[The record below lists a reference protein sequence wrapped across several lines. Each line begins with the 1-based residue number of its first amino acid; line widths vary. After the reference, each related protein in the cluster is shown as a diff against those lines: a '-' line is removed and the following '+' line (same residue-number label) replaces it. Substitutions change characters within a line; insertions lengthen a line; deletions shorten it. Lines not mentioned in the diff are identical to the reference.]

1 MKAETARCPAVDKEP
16 GHEIEC
22 QYPGGHPRPSVCRVH
37 GPPTGAGAADPS
49 LPPAGYREVSTPETE
64 FYDLFARSGSAI
76 PRNKWYRCSTKV
88 GSSASCGRIPPPHR
102 PGGGH
107 KASGPAPAP
116 AAVLRPDRVPGRAGP
131 QRREPG
137 APPVRGGADRSRR
150 DESGSGDGGHSS
162 GRPAGAGPH
171 GSMWSWATP
180 ASSGMW
186 PPGWSWRRGDGADAG
201 PDRGQNFAA
210 LRDMLA
216 PLPGEPRQRG
226 PAAPLPAVR
235 RAGGAG

>member
-16 GHEIEC
+16 DHEIDC

-49 LPPAGYREVSTPETE
+49 LPPAGLSGGLHPGDGVLRPVCP
-64 FYDLFARSGSAI
+64 LGSAI
-76 PRNKWYRCSTKV
+76 PQEQMVQVFDQSGKLCVMRPDSTTPIARVAATKLRALPLPQRLYYDQTV
-88 GSSASCGRIPPPHR
+88 YR
-102 PGGGH
+102 PG
-107 KASGPAPAP
+107 
-116 AAVLRPDRVPGRAGP
+116 RP

-162 GRPAGAGPH
+162 GRPAGVRGLTVP
-171 GSMWSWATP
+171 MWSWATP

-186 PPGWSWRRGDGADAG
+186 PPGWSWRRGRWSGCG
-201 PDRGQNFAA
+201 P
-210 LRDMLA
+210 
-216 PLPGEPRQRG
+216 
-226 PAAPLPAVR
+226 
-235 RAGGAG
+235 